1 MFHKNLMKIFYF
13 PNNFSNIF
21 FGDPC
26 FYATLQTFRLVD
38 CHNAICKNPILNDAP
53 KDLVSVHFK

>member
-21 FGDPC
+21 FGDSC
-26 FYATLQTFRLVD
+26 FDATLQKFKLVD
-38 CHNAICKNPILNDAP
+38 CHNVICKNPEQDTKRP
-53 KDLVSVHFK
+53 GKWSF